1 MYRSG
6 VDDGIHCFVL
16 QVMPALQNPSLVAS
30 QLLLIAGQRL
40 WQIVMN
46 SPDMRN
52 KMSHL
57 SPSLSTWLHSLV
69 SCDCCIH

>member
-1 MYRSG
+1 MESG
-6 VDDGIHCFVL
+6 GKDGIHCFVL
-16 QVMPALQNPSLVAS
+16 QVVPALQNPSLVSS

-40 WQIVMN
+40 RQIVMN
-46 SPDMRN
+46 SPDMRI

-69 SCDCCIH
+69 SYDCCFH